1 MTPDRF
7 FSLMLLLGSRDAVTT
22 QELASALGV
31 SLRTITR
38 DLNWLRDAG
47 LPVTAQRGRLGGVTM
62 LPGAGPDLT
71 RLTPGERDQL
81 SLTGLDEKQRAELD
95 ASAESRRALAKI
107 MAAPSRRGQEL
118 LPLTDV
124 VHVDSRPWLQARALG
139 PTPTPASLIG
149 PVRRGRRLRIAYDSP
164 RASGPRESCPRDLVV
179 DPYGLLAKAGIWYLV
194 ADRARVPRMYR
205 LERITAWTE
214 VDRPRRIREGQTLAT
229 VAAALM
235 DQWEHEHATEVSA
248 TIDRT
253 QIVRAQR
260 IFGQRL
266 VRDDH
271 EGHDHEEHDRE
282 ESATGPGVRVTIRF
296 LRLEDVRALLP
307 FGSAIT
313 VHGPAEARAHLHHLA
328 TDLAHHYAREEP
340 EQRPGAAPPR
350 GDTAPGKATTRRVG
364 RAVR

>member
-7 FSLMLLLGSRDAVTT
+7 FSLMVLLASRDAVTT

-62 LPGAGPDLT
+62 LPGSGPDLT

-95 ASAESRRALAKI
+95 ASVETRRALSKL
-107 MAAPSRRGQEL
+107 AAAQPRRVHEEL

-124 VHVDSRPWLQARALG
+124 VHVDSRPWRRAPASG
-139 PTPTPASLIG
+139 PTPASLIG
-149 PVRRGRRLRIAYDSP
+149 AVRRGRRLRIEYDSP
-164 RASGPRESCPRDLVV
+164 RESGPRDLVV
-179 DPYGLLAKAGIWYLV
+179 DPYGLFAKAGIWYLV

-205 LERITAWTE
+205 LERITTWQE
-214 VDRPRRIREGQTLAT
+214 VDRPRRIRESQTLAT
-229 VAAALM
+229 VAAALV
-235 DQWEHEHATEVSA
+235 DQWEHDHAIEVSA

-253 QIVRAQR
+253 QIERAQR
-260 IFGQRL
+260 IFGLRL
-266 VRDDH
+266 VPD
-271 EGHDHEEHDRE
+271 GHDHEE
-282 ESATGPGVRVTIRF
+282 SATGRKVTIRF
-296 LRLEDVRALLP
+296 PHLEDVRALLP

-313 VHGPAEARAHLHHLA
+313 VHGPTEARAHLRDLA
-328 TDLAHHYAREEP
+328 TDLAQHYAP
-340 EQRPGAAPPR
+340 SPTP
-350 GDTAPGKATTRRVG
+350 
-364 RAVR
+364 

>member
-1 MTPDRF
+1 M
-7 FSLMLLLGSRDAVTT
+7 TT

-62 LPGAGPDLT
+62 LPGSGLDLT
-71 RLTPGERDQL
+71 RLTPDERDHL

-95 ASAESRRALAKI
+95 ASVESGRALSKV
-107 MAAPSRRGQEL
+107 MAAQPRRGHEL

-124 VHVDSRPWLQARALG
+124 VHVDSRPWLQARASG
-139 PTPTPASLIG
+139 PTPASLIG
-149 PVRRGRRLRIAYDSP
+149 PVRRGRRLRIEYDSP
-164 RASGPRESCPRDLVV
+164 RESRPRDLVV

-194 ADRARVPRMYR
+194 ADCARVPRMYR
-205 LERITAWTE
+205 LERITTWQE
-214 VDRPRRIREGQTLAT
+214 VDRPRRIRENQTLAT
-229 VAAALM
+229 VAAALI
-235 DQWEHEHATEVSA
+235 DQWEHNHATEVSA

-253 QIVRAQR
+253 QIERAQR

-266 VRDDH
+266 VRDDP
-271 EGHDHEEHDRE
+271 EDSAAGHK
-282 ESATGPGVRVTIRF
+282 VTIRF

-313 VHGPAEARAHLHHLA
+313 VHGPTEARAHLRDLA
-328 TDLAHHYAREEP
+328 TDLAHHYAP
-340 EQRPGAAPPR
+340 SP
-350 GDTAPGKATTRRVG
+350 TS
-364 RAVR
+364 